1 MSFFDSLKFALNNN
15 PFEGSYRINRM
26 RPPGAVNEK
35 LFMKLCVRC
44 ARCIEVCPYRCL
56 KRSKDLK
63 NGEIG
68 TPFIYPEETGCQL
81 CMKCTSVC
89 PTGAIDPSITEPGQV
104 AVGKARIDEETCNN
118 FRYARQESGQDEPD
132 GTASICNSCFN
143 VCPLRY
149 DAIYLEDGILPTIT
163 EKCTGCGLCVERC
176 PTKPK
181 SVSVIPKD
189 MPDAGDAGYF
199 NYLKRIEEKQRRK

>member
-1 MSFFDSLKFALNNN
+1 MSFFESLKNALNNN
-15 PFEGSYRINRM
+15 PFEGSYIINRM

-44 ARCIEVCPYRCL
+44 ARCIEVCPYRSL
-56 KRSKDLK
+56 KRSKDIV

-104 AVGKARIDEETCNN
+104 AIGKARIDEQTCHN
-118 FRYARQESGQDEPD
+118 FRYARQEDGKEVD

-149 DAIYLEDGILPTIT
+149 EAIYLEDGILPVIT

-176 PTKPK
+176 PTRPR
-181 SVSVIPKD
+181 SIVIIPKD
-189 MPDAGDAGYF
+189 MPDAADAGYF
-199 NYLKRIEEKQRRK
+199 NYLKRLKDKERRK